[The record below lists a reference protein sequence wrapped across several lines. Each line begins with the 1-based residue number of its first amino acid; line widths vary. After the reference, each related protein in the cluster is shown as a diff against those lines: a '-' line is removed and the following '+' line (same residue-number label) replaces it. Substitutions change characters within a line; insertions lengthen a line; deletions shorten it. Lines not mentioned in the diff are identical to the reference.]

1 MEGLIIISLAG
12 NSIALHSLK
21 LGKGGFNIT
30 IFLNIILADVLV
42 TLFLMAGRTSVE
54 IVWYFMFTM
63 FYRPANL

>member
-21 LGKGGFNIT
+21 LGKCGRNIT